1 VAIASARDVL
11 DFWFGAPGEPE
22 YGQERKVWFRKNA
35 EFDQAIRD
43 RFSATVEAAVAGQ
56 LKAWKADSDSCLA
69 LLLLFDQFPRN
80 LYRGSAQAFATDNEA
95 VAVANHGLIHS
106 FDRYHS
112 NEQARPAV
120 QRWFFYLPFEH
131 SEKLGDQ
138 ERAVALFEQ
147 LRGDAASASTID
159 YAYRHR
165 DVIQRFGRFP
175 HRNLA
180 LGRATTAEEAAF
192 LKQPGS
198 SF

>member
-1 VAIASARDVL
+1 MAIASARDVL

-22 YGQERKVWFRKNA
+22 YGQERKVWFRKSA

-43 RFSATVEAAVAGQ
+43 RFSATVEAAAAGQ
-56 LKAWKADSDSCLA
+56 LKSWKADSDGCLA
-69 LLLLFDQFPRN
+69 LLLLLDQFPRN
-80 LYRGSAQAFATDNEA
+80 LYRGSAQAFAMDEEA
-95 VAVANHGLIHS
+95 VATANHGIINS
-106 FDRYHS
+106 FDRYRS
-112 NEQARPAV
+112 NEQLRPEV

-131 SEKLGDQ
+131 SEKLNDQ
-138 ERAVALFEQ
+138 ARAVALFEQ

-175 HRNLA
+175 HRNEA
-180 LGRATTAEEAAF
+180 LGRTTTVKEAAF